1 MPVVLVDAVIL
12 LTLLE
17 AAALAAYR
25 RRTGA
30 GVAVRDFIVN
40 LGSGLCLMLALRG
53 ALAGAGGVVIATW
66 LSAAGL
72 LHAADL
78 ALRWSRRG
86 AGDTCRDTAA

>member
-25 RRTGA
+25 HRTGA
-30 GVAVRDFIVN
+30 GVALRDFIVN

-53 ALAGAGGVVIATW
+53 ALAGAGGVAIAAW
-66 LSAAGL
+66 LLAAGL

-78 ALRWSRRG
+78 ALRWSRPS
-86 AGDTCRDTAA
+86 

>member
-1 MPVVLVDAVIL
+1 MPVALVDAVIL

-25 RRTGA
+25 HRTGA

-40 LGSGLCLMLALRG
+40 LASGLCLMLALRG
-53 ALAGAGGVVIATW
+53 ALAGAGGMVIAAW
-66 LSAAGL
+66 LLAAGL

-78 ALRWSRRG
+78 ALRWSRP
-86 AGDTCRDTAA
+86 ADTCRDTAA

>member
-1 MPVVLVDAVIL
+1 MPVALVDAVIL

-17 AAALAAYR
+17 AVVLVALR
-25 RRTGA
+25 RSTGA

-53 ALAGAGGVVIATW
+53 ALAGTGGVVIAAW
-66 LSAAGL
+66 LLAAGL

-78 ALRWSRRG
+78 ALRWSR
-86 AGDTCRDTAA
+86 AA